1 MQKILLI
8 FLFVF
13 LSSGSAGHAYGGSG
27 EPGGQET
34 EISSK
39 DSIAEGEGLQ
49 KDLRYETGPAP
60 APLEFQ
66 EERLQ
71 KYKADPDFDYS
82 EKPPEDNWWSQFKR
96 YVSLKYHQLMQ
107 WLFGDYEAS
116 SVLLFI
122 IRLLPYLVI
131 LMVILLAIWVFNR
144 MNPGGLLLSEPEK
157 GQVFLS
163 EDEEIIKTSDIS
175 DLIKKAVAEENYRL
189 AVRYYFLLIL
199 QQLTKQEIIS
209 YEFAK
214 TDEDYLGEIKQKPL
228 QQQFRQLTRIYDFIW
243 YGNFETSKE
252 QFLRSQREFEK
263 MQELIRKGNE

>member
-1 MQKILLI
+1 
-8 FLFVF
+8 
-13 LSSGSAGHAYGGSG
+13 
-27 EPGGQET
+27 
-34 EISSK
+34 
-39 DSIAEGEGLQ
+39 
-49 KDLRYETGPAP
+49 
-60 APLEFQ
+60 
-66 EERLQ
+66 
-71 KYKADPDFDYS
+71 
-82 EKPPEDNWWSQFKR
+82 
-96 YVSLKYHQLMQ
+96 MQ

-131 LMVILLAIWVFNR
+131 LMVILLAVWVFNR

-252 QFLRSQREFEK
+252 QFLRSKREFEK
-263 MQELIRKGNE
+263 MQELIRKGDE